1 MFCQKKNGIF
11 SKIIKIY
18 LIFLSLQL
26 NYIVLN
32 LLYMEFEREI
42 YLKSAGVLAFVG
54 DSVFSV
60 LVRSRLTLSHE
71 LNAGQLNR
79 LANKL
84 VCAKAQ
90 AEMMTILEPN
100 LTEIE
105 RDIYLRARNISPNNV
120 PKSSTIAEYSMATA
134 LEALFGY
141 WYLTDDKQ
149 RMDQAVNLCIGDKI

>member
-26 NYIVLN
+26 NYLVLN

-60 LVRSRLTLSHE
+60 LVRSRLTLSHD

-84 VCAKAQ
+84 VCA
-90 AEMMTILEPN
+90 
-100 LTEIE
+100 
-105 RDIYLRARNISPNNV
+105 
-120 PKSSTIAEYSMATA
+120 
-134 LEALFGY
+134 EALFGY